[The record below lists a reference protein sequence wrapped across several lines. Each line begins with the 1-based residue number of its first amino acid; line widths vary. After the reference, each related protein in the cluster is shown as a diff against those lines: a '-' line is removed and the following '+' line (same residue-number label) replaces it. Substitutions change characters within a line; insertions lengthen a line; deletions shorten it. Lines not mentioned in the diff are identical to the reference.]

1 MFHTRAGAGWIEV
14 VVGSMFSGKSE
25 ELIRRLR
32 RAQIAK
38 RKVQIFKPRIDN
50 RYSDTHI
57 TSHSAMQIT
66 ADSRRQRA
74 RAAGTGPCRDRSGRH
89 RRGGSSSTPSLP
101 AVCSTLADQGKRI
114 IVAGLDQDYLGKPFE
129 PMPQLLAIAEY
140 ITKTLAICMV
150 CGAPA
155 NHTQRLVAS
164 HERVVVGGQG
174 TYEARCRHCFD
185 PTVGA
190 IGPRREAQG
199 ARRRRPGLPASRA
212 LRPRRHV
219 PAHQLPAVL
228 SLLEVRPNSIDGAP
242 DLARPAA
249 AAVPAVHLGGRG
261 ARRSSSSTSSPC
273 SGCTRSMSSG
283 KP

>member
-1 MFHTRAGAGWIEV
+1 MDVSHRAGAGWIEV
-14 VVGSMFSGKSE
+14 VTGSMFSGKSE

-57 TSHSAMQIT
+57 TSHSAMQIH
-66 ADSRRQRA
+66 ADNVSSA
-74 RAAGTGPCRDRSGRH
+74 RELLEKVLPETEVVGIDEGQFFDAE
-89 RRGGSSSTPSLP
+89 LP
-101 AVCSTLADQGKRI
+101 AVCSTLADQGKRVL
-114 IVAGLDQDYLGKPFE
+114 VAGLDQDYLGKPFE

-185 PTVGA
+185 P
-190 IGPRREAQG
+190 R
-199 ARRRRPGLPASRA
+199 
-212 LRPRRHV
+212 
-219 PAHQLPAVL
+219 
-228 SLLEVRPNSIDGAP
+228 
-242 DLARPAA
+242 
-249 AAVPAVHLGGRG
+249 LGQ
-261 ARRSSSSTSSPC
+261 
-273 SGCTRSMSSG
+273 
-283 KP
+283 